1 MKYFTLPRIIILSL
15 LLTATVLIYLQYF
28 MIAGFICL
36 ACFAVGGGEFKK
48 YTGTFEFVSLF
59 INLFILGMATE
70 GLRLGFPFICISI
83 LGSGIV
89 LSGRTIFMKYLGYS
103 RALWFEPLLFIASLA
118 LYIYGNIAAPAG
130 WATWAL
136 PLLPLGMAAY
146 VSIGSVLGG
155 NRMLK
160 ASKQGY
166 KAEPGKLAPD
176 FSLADQAGETVTL
189 SGFKNKRAVLLIFVR
204 GDWCPGCHMMLR
216 TYEKERVKFQQ
227 KNIIVMAIGPDPVG
241 VNRDM
246 VKRLELDY
254 KVLSDEN
261 QAASKVY
268 GVQDPDSKD
277 KDKAV
282 GIPLPASF
290 LVDMAGIV
298 RYTSRPDRV
307 GEFLNPSTI
316 FPILESIHHS

>member
-1 MKYFTLPRIIILSL
+1 MKYFTLPRIIILFLILAAS
-15 LLTATVLIYLQYF
+15 VLIYLKYF
-28 MIAGFICL
+28 MAAGFISL

-48 YTGTFEFVSLF
+48 HTGTFEFISLF
-59 INLFILGMATE
+59 INLFVLGMATE
-70 GLRLGFPFICISI
+70 GMRQGFPFICIAI
-83 LGSGIV
+83 IGSGIA

-103 RALWFEPLLFIASLA
+103 RWLWLEPLLLIASLA
-118 LYIYGNIAAPAG
+118 FYMYGNIVAPAH
-130 WATWAL
+130 WATWVL
-136 PLLPLGMAAY
+136 PILPLGMAAY
-146 VSIGSVLGG
+146 VAIGSSLGG
-155 NRMLK
+155 VKMLK
-160 ASKQGY
+160 ASRQGY
-166 KAEPGKLAPD
+166 KAESGKPAPD
-176 FSLADQAGETVTL
+176 FSLEDQAGETVSL

-216 TYEKERVKFQQ
+216 TYEKERAKFQQ
-227 KNIIVMAIGPDPVG
+227 KNIMVMAIGPDPVG

-261 QAASKVY
+261 QAASRVY

-277 KDKAV
+277 KTA

-290 LVDMAGIV
+290 LVDMSGIV
-298 RYTSRPDRV
+298 RYTSRPDRL

-316 FPILESIHHS
+316 FPILESIPHS

>member
-1 MKYFTLPRIIILSL
+1 MKYFTLPRILILSL
-15 LLTATVLIYLQYF
+15 IVAATVLIYLKYF
-28 MIAGFICL
+28 IVAGFISL

-48 YTGTFEFVSLF
+48 HTGTFEFISLF
-59 INLFILGMATE
+59 INLFVLGVAIE
-70 GLRLGFPFICISI
+70 SLREGFPFICISI
-83 LGSGIV
+83 LGSGIA
-89 LSGRTIFMKYLGYS
+89 LSMRTIFMKYLGYS
-103 RALWFEPLLFIASLA
+103 RGLGFEPLLLVASLV

-136 PLLPLGMAAY
+136 PLLPFGMAAY
-146 VSIGSVLGG
+146 VSIGSVIGG
-155 NRMLK
+155 INMLK
-160 ASKQGY
+160 ASRQGY
-166 KAEPGKLAPD
+166 KTESGKPAPD
-176 FSLADQAGETVTL
+176 FSLADQGGEIVTL
-189 SGFKNKRAVLLIFVR
+189 SEFKNKRAVLLVFVR

-216 TYEKERVKFQQ
+216 TYEKERAKFQQ
-227 KNIIVMAIGPDPVG
+227 KNIMVMAIGPDPVG

-261 QAASKVY
+261 QDASKVY

-277 KDKAV
+277 KDKTA

-290 LVDMAGIV
+290 LVDMAGVV